1 MFFAKRFKMNRIH
14 SFATIYAHGVFLG
27 AVIAIYD
34 PGLPAGV
41 PVYIGMV
48 GAVMVLN
55 RDAADSYTE

>member
-1 MFFAKRFKMNRIH
+1 MNRIY